1 MMKYSHISELI
12 YTDIVYISK
21 SKRYKKVYFRTNS
34 STDNNHISKDVLLI
48 RVLLL
53 SINTYLQNLSKKRCI
68 GKNLLR
74 WSRILLLYFHGRQRL
89 PPYMTLMSKC
99 EKCSTISKEA
109 ARVFSTAPL
118 IIVCNQS
125 GGQEVCKPGRP
136 R

>member
-1 MMKYSHISELI
+1 M
-12 YTDIVYISK
+12 SK
-21 SKRYKKVYFRTNS
+21 KQYFSTKL
-34 STDNNHISKDVLLI
+34 STDNYHIRKGVLLI
-48 RVLLL
+48 RVLLGTL
-53 SINTYLQNLSKKRCI
+53 ITYLQNLSKKRCI

-118 IIVCNQS
+118 IIVAMQPIGWARS
-125 GGQEVCKPGRP
+125 V
-136 R
+136 